1 MAYLRRIE
9 SDSKKGALIE
19 IIADSSR
26 LGRHPGCE
34 IVLDNNA
41 VSREHARLIRDQN
54 DYHIEDL
61 HSRNGTYVNDELITR
76 RVKLKNGD
84 AIRICDMR
92 FLFFDE
98 PGMLDSSQFNA
109 MHLAGRATLS
119 DESNPASDSYTI
131 KSSIRMDNGKG
142 LLPSGPVEM
151 PRANAEIKLRALIDI
166 GRNLGA
172 QVDQVLPQLLNNLL
186 RIFLQAD
193 CAYIILSDKQTK
205 RLELKAFKH
214 RDPKNRESY
223 RISRTILEKVVFS
236 KAAILS
242 DDVAND
248 SRFDPSESIINYSIY
263 SIMAAP
269 IMDYDQAEVL
279 GVIQVD
285 SRTGGKKFSYEDL
298 DLLVSVAYQI
308 AVTYQNAMMQ
318 DAVVAEK
325 LLERDLA
332 MAHRV
337 QMSLLPLE
345 RPSIPGYGFF
355 DHYKPAQYLGGDYY
369 DYIPLPDG
377 RLALALG
384 DVSGKGVAASLF
396 MSKLCSEVR
405 TGLLIEP
412 TFADTMKRLNR
423 IYADERWENRFITF
437 FFGILDPNR
446 NTLTFFNAGHV
457 PPILCDGNGSAVTLA
472 EDKIGLPLGVA
483 EGSEYEE
490 HTITIEEG
498 RTVVVISDG
507 LTDAMNVS
515 EKYFGMEGVL
525 KHLRR
530 STTASV
536 EDFGANLIN
545 AVNSFA
551 GRTPQTDDQSVLIF
565 GRRSGS

>member
-242 DDVAND
+242 DDVVVSCPPDFNGIKPCLIA
-248 SRFDPSESIINYSIY
+248 
-263 SIMAAP
+263 
-269 IMDYDQAEVL
+269 
-279 GVIQVD
+279 
-285 SRTGGKKFSYEDL
+285 FS
-298 DLLVSVAYQI
+298 Q
-308 AVTYQNAMMQ
+308 
-318 DAVVAEK
+318 
-325 LLERDLA
+325 
-332 MAHRV
+332 
-337 QMSLLPLE
+337 
-345 RPSIPGYGFF
+345 
-355 DHYKPAQYLGGDYY
+355 
-369 DYIPLPDG
+369 
-377 RLALALG
+377 
-384 DVSGKGVAASLF
+384 
-396 MSKLCSEVR
+396 
-405 TGLLIEP
+405 
-412 TFADTMKRLNR
+412 
-423 IYADERWENRFITF
+423 
-437 FFGILDPNR
+437 
-446 NTLTFFNAGHV
+446 
-457 PPILCDGNGSAVTLA
+457 
-472 EDKIGLPLGVA
+472 
-483 EGSEYEE
+483 
-490 HTITIEEG
+490 
-498 RTVVVISDG
+498 
-507 LTDAMNVS
+507 
-515 EKYFGMEGVL
+515 
-525 KHLRR
+525 
-530 STTASV
+530 
-536 EDFGANLIN
+536 
-545 AVNSFA
+545 
-551 GRTPQTDDQSVLIF
+551 
-565 GRRSGS
+565 